1 MACLFSKKQNKTKK
15 QKVKEEGL
23 ADKAEGLREKS
34 AALWTEADETESD
47 LECT

>member
-1 MACLFSKKQNKTKK
+1 MACLFFKK

-23 ADKAEGLREKS
+23 ADKAEGLRDKS
-34 AALWTEADETESD
+34 AALWTEADETEGD